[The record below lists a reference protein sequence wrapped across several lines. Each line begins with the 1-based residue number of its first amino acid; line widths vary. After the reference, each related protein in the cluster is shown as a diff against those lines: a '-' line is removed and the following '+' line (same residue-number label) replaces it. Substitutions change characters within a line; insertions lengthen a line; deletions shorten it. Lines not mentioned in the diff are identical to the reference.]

1 MKPNWV
7 MLTIIGRDSS
17 GIVADI
23 SKALFESNCNLG
35 ETSMV
40 RLGGNFTIMMMV
52 QSEKS
57 VDAIQQLI
65 SPVAN
70 QRGLNIHVDAIDANL
85 HRHKEP
91 DVILRVHGADRAGII
106 AQVTAAMADKG
117 LNILDLMSDVGG
129 TDEAPFYMMTINGQA
144 EQGVEALEK
153 VAEALSNEGIDVHV
167 DSIPM
172 LLA

>member
-1 MKPNWV
+1 MKQNWA

-23 SKALFESNCNLG
+23 SKALFENDCNLG
-35 ETSMV
+35 EASMV

-52 QSEKS
+52 QSDKS
-57 VDAIQQLI
+57 VATIQQFMSTI
-65 SPVAN
+65 AS
-70 QRGLNIHVDAIDANL
+70 QRGLNIHVDAIDASL
-85 HRHKEP
+85 HQHKES
-91 DVILRVHGADRAGII
+91 DVIVRVYGADRAAII
-106 AQVTAAMADKG
+106 AQVTEAMAVKG

-129 TDEAPFYMMTINGQA
+129 SDEEPFYMMTINGQA

-153 VAEALSNEGIDVHV
+153 VAKSLSIQGIDVRV
-167 DSIPM
+167 DFTPM